1 MTKRVKYV
9 SPEQL
14 WKLILQELES
24 VGSYR
29 RQSIPFRPTGE
40 KPYYMVEDK
49 KKLEAQAM
57 EELFTAARQLLK
69 PWSISPE
76 MEKMR
81 ETVVAMFEGQPESWF
96 EASVDDYSYDFEASV
111 LKITGTAC
119 RLGKVNKN
127 KWMFRREDA
136 DRIVQSLI
144 DSPITAVHR
153 SQSQGDVR
161 SIVGKVTKAWQD
173 GDFIK
178 FEGIVEEPWTQKL
191 IKQGYVKY
199 VSVGASGT
207 KKQELNGFTTVL
219 DPTIKEL
226 ALTVD
231 PAFAQAEIEAF
242 VEED

>member
-14 WKLILQELES
+14 CKLILQELSS
-24 VGSYR
+24 VGSLS
-29 RQSIPFRPTGE
+29 RQTIPFNPQG
-40 KPYYMVEDK
+40 KPLYYIVEDK

-57 EELFTAARQLLK
+57 SELFQAARQLLK

-81 ETVVAMFEGQPESWF
+81 EAVVAMFEPRQGWF
-96 EASVDDYSYDFEASV
+96 EASVTDYHYDFEASV

-136 DRIVQSLI
+136 DRIIQSLI

-191 IKQGYVKY
+191 IKQNYVKY
-199 VSVGASGT
+199 VSVGATGS
-207 KKQELNGFTTVL
+207 KKQEVGGYVTVL
-219 DPTIKEL
+219 EPTIKEL

-231 PAFAQAEIEAF
+231 PAFAEAGIEDF

>member
-14 WKLILQELES
+14 WKLILEELEN
-24 VGSYR
+24 VGSYN

-40 KPYYMVEDK
+40 PPYYMTEQ

-76 MEKMR
+76 TASLKEA
-81 ETVVAMFEGQPESWF
+81 VVAIFEPKEQWF
-96 EASVDDYSYDFEASV
+96 EASVTDYHYDFEASV
-111 LKITGTAC
+111 LKISGTAC

-127 KWMFRREDA
+127 KWQFRREDA
-136 DRIVQSLI
+136 NRIIQSLI

-199 VSVGASGT
+199 VSVGAEGT

-219 DPTIKEL
+219 EPTIKEL

-231 PAFAQAEIEAF
+231 PAFAEAGIEDF